1 MMIDV
6 GGACLFRRCTS
17 QIAAALDPSFDVVA
31 GAFPVASGIDIWV
44 RDPPAVSA
52 LPARS
57 A

>member
-1 MMIDV
+1 MIDV